1 MATLAPSVTLEDIK
15 PVSFQPLFVERSE
28 LEQKQASHA
37 FCTAVQYDGRSPAA
51 SRNSRMP
58 PTSAPGMNGA
68 TPAKS
73 LPGLGSPCHIT
84 SAPGTGSTRP
94 HLKRDWAHPY
104 HICTGTGPTPAARL
118 HHGRPLVSGTA
129 FDALTDCTQAVRLSG
144 TGLSGT
150 A

>member
-73 LPGLGSPCHIT
+73 
-84 SAPGTGSTRP
+84 
-94 HLKRDWAHPY
+94 Y
-104 HICTGTGPTPAARL
+104 HICTGTGLTPTTSAPGL
-118 HHGRPLVSGTA
+118 GSPLLRDCITDGHWFPVQP
-129 FDALTDCTQAVRLSG
+129 LTH
-144 TGLSGT
+144 
-150 A
+150 

>member
-51 SRNSRMP
+51 LRNSHMP

-68 TPAKS
+68 TPARS
-73 LPGLGSPCHIT
+73 SPGLGSPCHIRPRNGPNPPT
-84 SAPGTGSTRP
+84 SEAGLGSPLP
-94 HLKRDWAHPY
+94 HLHRDWAHP
-104 HICTGTGPTPAARL
+104 CCA
-118 HHGRPLVSGTA
+118 TA
-129 FDALTDCTQAVRLSG
+129 SR
-144 TGLSGT
+144 T
-150 A
+150 AIGFRYSL